1 MGRRAAAE
9 LSLRLTQDSAF
20 TPPHPLAD
28 PAFGGLQ
35 RLLGPCE
42 LSPPKGDQAEYWALR
57 QRVALMDLSALH
69 KFEVTGPD
77 AEALLQWSF
86 SRNVSKLDVSQSA
99 YG

>member
-1 MGRRAAAE
+1 MPLPPRIR
-9 LSLRLTQDSAF
+9 SLTQHLVDYNGFWVPVSY
-20 TPPHPLAD
+20 PH
-28 PAFGGLQ
+28 Q
-35 RLLGPCE
+35 
-42 LSPPKGDQAEYWALR
+42 GDQAEYWALR